1 MKCGGIDVYY
11 PWATLVVLVG
21 AIVMIGVGLFQ
32 KQGSPNGW
40 LIIPGVFLFFA
51 LFGFQIWADS
61 NMDNTE
67 PYDQSAARRRIA
79 PTEPTAVSY
88 AVRYVD
94 SESGTCRPMVR
105 VVRGVEVPGNAG
117 QQHV

>member
-51 LFGFQIWADS
+51 LLGFQIWADS
-61 NMDNTE
+61 NMENQDA
-67 PYDQSAARRRIA
+67 YDQRAGGRRIA
-79 PTEPTAVSY
+79 PGTEPAVTY

-105 VVRGVEVPGNAG
+105 VVRGVEVAVNAG
-117 QQHV
+117 QQKV